1 MQVVTAGNEKYVSN
15 VRIANLVELQSE
27 YGPISFCSLPV
38 DVPHEMLSPY
48 ENTGQPMYWLDGLI
62 ADAVGFIVDGK
73 FFVSE
78 ANDKETNT
86 AAPICQLRLL

>member
-15 VRIANLVELQSE
+15 ARIDNLVERQSE
-27 YGPISFCSLPV
+27 YGPISFCSLPA

-62 ADAVGFIVDGK
+62 SNAVGFIVDEN
-73 FFVSE
+73 FF
-78 ANDKETNT
+78 A
-86 AAPICQLRLL
+86 